1 MPTSTKEISNKS
13 TCSSKTS
20 SNRTTP
26 TSSASSFNKKQT
38 SKKNNNRDS
47 QLYVNTSE
55 HNKSFS
61 MAPSPTLFNNVSLAQ
76 AEIDDDYDLNDLMLN
91 EDVEFVDNDELSEIS
106 NTNAN
111 KPPAR
116 LDESINVNEYTSEQ
130 IEAKPNEQESHLASS
145 STSSTTSSASASSA
159 STVSVEKLN
168 NEVDLIKSFLSQN
181 DDLVLANKLNN
192 FKANLLSSKSNGN
205 GSGKQLGMDEK
216 ISNEAKEY
224 WATIDLYNNSK
235 LAFNKRCKS
244 VKVKRDKLN
253 VELAKRKTKDLSRV
267 EEKVEEHV
275 ESGRQQ
281 QQQQEEPAEAQ
292 IELCSCVKCA
302 IVYHEALIKGI
313 TDIHAIVCR
322 KCNSKL
328 IGCKCCSSNL
338 SSASLSAGNSSAL
351 TNLTSSSRNSVENL
365 DSQSRINSAGV
376 EVVKTKPANTPFK
389 EEFSQFDEKLFNIK
403 SELVSFRFVK
413 QATFKAYNWLL

>member
-26 TSSASSFNKKQT
+26 TSSASSFNKKQ
-38 SKKNNNRDS
+38 SNKKNNNRDS
-47 QLYVNTSE
+47 QLYVNTNE

-76 AEIDDDYDLNDLMLN
+76 AEIDDDYDLNDLILN

-111 KPPAR
+111 KPPAK
-116 LDESINVNEYTSEQ
+116 LDESINVNEYTNDQ
-130 IEAKPNEQESHLASS
+130 IEAKLNEQESHLASS

-168 NEVDLIKSFLSQN
+168 NEVDIIKSFFSQN
-181 DDLVLANKLNN
+181 DDLVLANKLSN
-192 FKANLLSSKSNGN
+192 FKANLLNSKSNGN

-235 LAFNKRCKS
+235 MAFNKRCKS

-275 ESGRQQ
+275 ENGK

-292 IELCSCVKCA
+292 IEICSCVKCA
-302 IVYHEALIKGI
+302 IV
-313 TDIHAIVCR
+313 
-322 KCNSKL
+322 
-328 IGCKCCSSNL
+328 
-338 SSASLSAGNSSAL
+338 
-351 TNLTSSSRNSVENL
+351 
-365 DSQSRINSAGV
+365 
-376 EVVKTKPANTPFK
+376 
-389 EEFSQFDEKLFNIK
+389 
-403 SELVSFRFVK
+403 
-413 QATFKAYNWLL
+413 

>member
-1 MPTSTKEISNKS
+1 
-13 TCSSKTS
+13 
-20 SNRTTP
+20 
-26 TSSASSFNKKQT
+26 
-38 SKKNNNRDS
+38 
-47 QLYVNTSE
+47 
-55 HNKSFS
+55 

-76 AEIDDDYDLNDLMLN
+76 AEIDDDYDLNDLILN

-111 KPPAR
+111 KPPAK
-116 LDESINVNEYTSEQ
+116 LDESINVNEYTNDQ
-130 IEAKPNEQESHLASS
+130 LEAKLNEQENDLASS
-145 STSSTTSSASASSA
+145 STSSTTSSASANSA

-168 NEVDLIKSFLSQN
+168 NEVDIIKSFFSQN
-181 DDLVLANKLNN
+181 DDLVLANKLSN
-192 FKANLLSSKSNGN
+192 FKANLLNSKSNGN

-235 LAFNKRCKS
+235 MAFNKRCKS

-275 ESGRQQ
+275 ENGK

-292 IELCSCVKCA
+292 IEICSCVKCA

-313 TDIHAIVCR
+313 TDIHAIVCK

-328 IGCKCCSSNL
+328 ISCKCCSSNL

-351 TNLTSSSRNSVENL
+351 TNLTTSSRNSVENL
-365 DSQSRINSAGV
+365 DSQSRMNGV
-376 EVVKTKPANTPFK
+376 DVVKTKPATTTPFK

-403 SELVSFRFVK
+403 SELVSLNYRFFFVLSH
-413 QATFKAYNWLL
+413 A

>member
-26 TSSASSFNKKQT
+26 TSSASSFNKKQ
-38 SKKNNNRDS
+38 SNKKTNNRDS
-47 QLYVNTSE
+47 QLYVNTNE

-76 AEIDDDYDLNDLMLN
+76 AEIDDDYDLNDLILN

-111 KPPAR
+111 KPPAK
-116 LDESINVNEYTSEQ
+116 LDESINVNEYTNDQ
-130 IEAKPNEQESHLASS
+130 IEAKLNEQESHLASS

-168 NEVDLIKSFLSQN
+168 NEVDIIKSFFSQN
-181 DDLVLANKLNN
+181 DDLVLANKLSN
-192 FKANLLSSKSNGN
+192 FKANLLNSKSNGN

-235 LAFNKRCKS
+235 MAFNKRCKS

-275 ESGRQQ
+275 ENGK

-313 TDIHAIVCR
+313 TDIHAIVCK

-328 IGCKCCSSNL
+328 ISCKCCSSNL

-365 DSQSRINSAGV
+365 DSQSRMNGV
-376 EVVKTKPANTPFK
+376 DVVKTKPATTTPFK

-403 SELVSFRFVK
+403 SELVSLNYRFFFVLSH
-413 QATFKAYNWLL
+413 A